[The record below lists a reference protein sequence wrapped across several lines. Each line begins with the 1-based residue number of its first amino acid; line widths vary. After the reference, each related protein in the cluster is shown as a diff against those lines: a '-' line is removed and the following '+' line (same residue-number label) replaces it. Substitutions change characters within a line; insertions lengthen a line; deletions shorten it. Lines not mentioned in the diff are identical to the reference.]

1 MTDYERVEKVIGEW
15 ELQGGDAAALVA
27 QRRWVCW
34 KKKPK
39 TGGGFTKP
47 PIDPKTGLRIDIRT
61 DAGRA
66 NLLPAS
72 TALSAYNTGKCDG
85 IGLVTG
91 EIDGVSLCG
100 LDIDHCLTDD
110 GKILDKFRDDLEV
123 IGKHGYFEVSPSGH
137 GVRGFTLCRKPNG
150 YAVRRGGVEVYF
162 DGQYMTLTG
171 KRVKGADLPLCDDD
185 TAVQHLCKKYLSQ
198 KTEFPQERAR
208 STAAPQ
214 EQANRHWRDVI
225 REALPHDST
234 LALLWEGRRPNGNE
248 SSDDQALMNKLAFY
262 CSKDKHAMLEA
273 FRSSPHAATKDKD
286 HVKKMDRQDYLS
298 RTADKAIT
306 GCSDTAEAK
315 NERYHAE
322 RVQPESPTYHNA
334 DPGIAER
341 MDRKKEKPKPKL
353 LAFSSVAYEPPSW
366 VIEPYVPRGKITII
380 QGDSGTGKTA
390 FACALAAR
398 VSTNVPLL
406 GREISAPGPVLM
418 FSVEDDP
425 STLRGR
431 IEASGGDVSRC
442 FFPDVAAG
450 LSFSDPCIE
459 GLILECGAKLVV
471 FDPLQAFLGGN
482 VDMHRANETRPV
494 LAGLAD
500 MAKRNDCAICIISHL
515 NKSDTKG
522 IYKALGSVDIIA
534 ASRSVLHIG
543 RNPENDAQC
552 AVIHLKSSNA
562 RNGSS
567 FLYTIG
573 DRGGVTFDEYCSLTY
588 EDLQTAIK
596 RKDTGSNYE
605 QEPLVQ
611 VFRKF
616 IADKPGGGF
625 ISYDEFRTF
634 GAKLLGFPPFGSTTD
649 FKNKLKNGFS
659 RELQRNDGI
668 IITPGAKQNG
678 ARGIRIECYSAP
690 AEYQLN
696 ISTEGA

>member
-39 TGGGFTKP
+39 AGGGFTKP
-47 PIDPKTGLRIDIRT
+47 PIDPKTGFRIDIRT

-72 TALSAYNTGKCDG
+72 MALSAYNAGKCDG

-91 EIDGVSLCG
+91 EIDSVSLCG

-185 TAVQHLCKKYLSQ
+185 TAVQH
-198 KTEFPQERAR
+198 
-208 STAAPQ
+208 
-214 EQANRHWRDVI
+214 
-225 REALPHDST
+225 
-234 LALLWEGRRPNGNE
+234 
-248 SSDDQALMNKLAFY
+248 
-262 CSKDKHAMLEA
+262 
-273 FRSSPHAATKDKD
+273 
-286 HVKKMDRQDYLS
+286 
-298 RTADKAIT
+298 
-306 GCSDTAEAK
+306 
-315 NERYHAE
+315 
-322 RVQPESPTYHNA
+322 
-334 DPGIAER
+334 
-341 MDRKKEKPKPKL
+341 
-353 LAFSSVAYEPPSW
+353 
-366 VIEPYVPRGKITII
+366 VPRGKITII

-398 VSTNVPLL
+398 VSTNVPLF
-406 GREISAPGPVLM
+406 GSEISAPGPVLM

-534 ASRSVLHIG
+534 ASRSVLHVG

-552 AVIHLKSSNA
+552 AVIHLKSSNS

-573 DRGGVTFDEYCSLTY
+573 DRGGVTFDGYCSLTY

-625 ISYDEFRTF
+625 ISYDDFRTF
-634 GAKLLGFPPFGSTTD
+634 GAKLLGFPPFGSTQD
-649 FKNKLKNGFS
+649 FKYKLNHGLS

-668 IITPGAKQNG
+668 IITHGAKQNG

-690 AEYQLN
+690 AAYQLN